1 MPFGSGELEGS
12 FSKGRGVVCQACSS
26 KWDWRWELDWDLNW
40 HCWDEAGERLGRSF
54 VVGLVFDCCY
64 YGLLGVES

>member
-1 MPFGSGELEGS
+1 M
-12 FSKGRGVVCQACSS
+12 VCQACSS